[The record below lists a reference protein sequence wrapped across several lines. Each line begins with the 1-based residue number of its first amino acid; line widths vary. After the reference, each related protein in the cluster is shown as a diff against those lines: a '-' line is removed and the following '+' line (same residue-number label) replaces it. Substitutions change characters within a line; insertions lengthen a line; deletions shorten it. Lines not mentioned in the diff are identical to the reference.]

1 MFYTYEIKLDS
12 MSKDLTSF
20 KVWFAV
26 GAAVLLIGLALQW
39 YPTSVIRGMRE
50 RLTQSDITTDE
61 RTQIQFDLD
70 SWDLNQITMFQPL
83 SLAFFTG
90 GILILIYAI
99 LSAIFSIASGYAP
112 DKKAE
117 KE

>member
-1 MFYTYEIKLDS
+1 

-50 RLTQSDITTDE
+50 RLTQSDITPEE
-61 RTQIQFDLD
+61 RTQIQYDLD
-70 SWDLNQITMFQPL
+70 PWEINQITMFQPL

-90 GILILIYAI
+90 GILILVYAV
-99 LSAIFSIASGYAP
+99 LSAIFSIASIYAN
-112 DKKAE
+112 DKKKE

>member
-1 MFYTYEIKLDS
+1 MFYTNELKLDS

-50 RLTQSDITTDE
+50 RLTQSDITPEE
-61 RTQIQFDLD
+61 RTEIQYDLNP
-70 SWDLNQITMFQPL
+70 WEINQITMFQPL

-90 GILILIYAI
+90 GILILVYAV
-99 LSAIFSIASGYAP
+99 LSAIFSIASIYAD
-112 DKKAE
+112 DKKKE